1 MQNLVT
7 AQEMK
12 AADKRTSEQFGLDSL
27 VLMERAALSAK
38 EILSKQF
45 PGADRFLFFCG
56 AGNNGGDGLA
66 LARMLFLEQ
75 KQVEVVMVGE
85 SARCTPSCSRQLQ
98 TAKAYGVPVY
108 TKEKLP
114 EDVVLQ
120 EKVER
125 AEIVVDAL
133 LGVGVN
139 RLIGEPMDRVIR
151 VINQRLI
158 KTKCVSL
165 DLPTGIHTD
174 TGEIL
179 GTAVRADLTVTFA
192 FQKLGLVRF
201 PGCEFAGRVQL
212 ADAGIT
218 TESLT
223 DPVHFTYTKREIR
236 EKIPQRAGSGNKGTF
251 GKVLIIA
258 GSHDMAGAALLCA
271 RGAYGVG
278 VGMVKIV
285 TCASNRVIVQTSLPE
300 AMLLSYEAKD
310 LKDAEEERKGEFD
323 ARLADSIQWADS
335 IVIGPGLSTGETA
348 EKLLERTIQHLKHSL
363 TEKAATDKVFL
374 LDADALNLISEK
386 ENLRRL
392 LKQCNVPM
400 VLTPHPGELARLT
413 ESPVQTLK
421 ADLEQGTGK
430 LRQAFDKAVLVCKD
444 ARTYVFPDLQSGN
457 SHIFVNTLGN
467 DGMATAGSGD
477 VLAGI
482 LGGICALAIR
492 DKRSGEN
499 PAWCW
504 ETVCLG
510 VAVHGAAGEL
520 AAGKFGKASMR
531 AGDIA
536 DELPEVMGGGQ
547 RDESMIK

>member
-12 AADKRTSEQFGLDSL
+12 AADKRTSEQFGIDSL

-45 PGADRFLFFCG
+45 PRANRFLFFCG
-56 AGNNGGDGLA
+56 VGNNGGDGVA

-75 KQVEVVMVGE
+75 KQVEVVMVGDP
-85 SARCTPSCSRQLQ
+85 ARCTSSCRRQLQ
-98 TAKAYGVPVY
+98 TAKAYGVSVY
-108 TKEKLP
+108 TKETLP
-114 EDVVLQ
+114 EDEVLQ
-120 EKVER
+120 EKVEQ

-139 RLIGEPMDRVIR
+139 RPIGEPMDRVIR
-151 VINQRLI
+151 VINQRQI

-174 TGEIL
+174 TGEVL
-179 GTAVRADLTVTFA
+179 GTAVRADLTITFA

-218 TESLT
+218 GESLMN
-223 DPVHFTYTKREIR
+223 PVHFTYTKREIQER
-236 EKIPQRAGSGNKGTF
+236 MPRRTESGNKGTF
-251 GKVLIIA
+251 GKVLIVA

-278 VGMVKIV
+278 AGMVKIV

-300 AMLLSYEAKD
+300 AMLLTYEAED
-310 LKDAEEERKGEFD
+310 LKEVEEESGGEFD
-323 ARLADSIQWADS
+323 TRLADSVRWADS

-348 EKLLERTIQHLKHSL
+348 ERLLRNTLQCLKHSL
-363 TEKAATDKVFL
+363 AEKTISDKVL
-374 LDADALNLISEK
+374 ILDADALNLIAEK
-386 ENLRRL
+386 ENLRQL
-392 LKQCNVPM
+392 LKQCNVST

-413 ESPVQTLK
+413 ERTVETLK
-421 ADLEQGTGK
+421 ADPEQETGK

-444 ARTYVFPDLQSGN
+444 ARTYVFPDLQSAN
-457 SHIFVNTLGN
+457 PHIFVNTLGN

-482 LGGICALAIR
+482 LGGICALVIR
-492 DKRSGEN
+492 KRRRGEN

-510 VAVHGAAGEL
+510 VAIHGAAGDL

-536 DELPEVMGGGQ
+536 DELSEVMGGGQ